1 MILKD
6 KVAII
11 TGGNSGIGE
20 ATALLFAKEG
30 AKVVITAR
38 RKEQLEKVAEKI
50 RKINGEVLAVTSDIS
65 KAEGCKNVVEE
76 AIKTFGKVDI
86 LVNNAGVLDHG
97 LSAIES
103 IKEED
108 VNFVIDVNAKGT
120 IYFANEVAKVMLP
133 NKSGVIINVASV
145 AGLYG
150 AGGAVYAASKGAVI
164 SLTKNI
170 AMRMAREGIR
180 CNAVCPGGVNT
191 PMTKSE
197 NLSNMDMNMM
207 GAMMAHSDLKLPTCE
222 PEDVANTIA
231 FLASD
236 KAKAITGQILVT
248 DFGANL

>member
-1 MILKD
+1 MNLKD

-38 RKEQLEKVAEKI
+38 RKEQLDNVAEKI
-50 RKINGEVLAVTSDIS
+50 KAIGGEVLAITSDIS
-65 KAEGCKNVVEE
+65 KAEECSNVVKET
-76 AIKTFGKVDI
+76 IDKFGKLDV

-97 LSAIES
+97 LASIES
-103 IKEED
+103 VKVED
-108 VNFVIDVNAKGT
+108 INFVIDVNTKGT
-120 IYFANEVAKVMLP
+120 IYFTNAATKEMLP
-133 NKSGVIINVASV
+133 NKSGVVINVASV
-145 AGLYG
+145 AGVYG
-150 AGGAVYAASKGAVI
+150 SGGTVYSASKGAVI
-164 SLTKNI
+164 ALTKNV
-170 AMRMAREGIR
+170 ALRMASEGIR

-191 PMTKSE
+191 PMSKSE
-197 NLSNMDMNMM
+197 NLANRDMTMM
-207 GAMMAHSDLKLPTCE
+207 SAMMAHADLKLPTCE

-236 KAKAITGQILVT
+236 KARSITGQVLVT

>member
-1 MILKD
+1 
-6 KVAII
+6 
-11 TGGNSGIGE
+11 
-20 ATALLFAKEG
+20 
-30 AKVVITAR
+30 
-38 RKEQLEKVAEKI
+38 
-50 RKINGEVLAVTSDIS
+50 
-65 KAEGCKNVVEE
+65 
-76 AIKTFGKVDI
+76 
-86 LVNNAGVLDHG
+86 
-97 LSAIES
+97 
-103 IKEED
+103 
-108 VNFVIDVNAKGT
+108 
-120 IYFANEVAKVMLP
+120 MLH